1 MLISAFLIFLLYFMY
16 LLCIY
21 SSIYEMLKIK
31 SKNSS
36 QFTLSR
42 AFCFLFFK
50 NSFILLLNIIS
61 ASYPVRRSKQISC
74 KIPQFL
80 HRQKL
85 KRIYSIALFLSFVSV
100 KNQSLFT
107 DIRILSFRDFQQ
119 VI

>member
-1 MLISAFLIFLLYFMY
+1 
-16 LLCIY
+16 
-21 SSIYEMLKIK
+21 MLKIK

-50 NSFILLLNIIS
+50 NSFILLFNIIS

-85 KRIYSIALFLSFVSV
+85 RNRAIEYMLRITALKMRSSILSAVIRSIYSIALFLSFVSV

-107 DIRILSFRDFQQ
+107 DIRILSSGNF
-119 VI
+119 